1 MSLLRPPTY
10 RSLAIGADRR
20 RIIWCPLLAGCLLVG
35 CETPTPIAT
44 DLAESGLTLPNQW
57 SSADL
62 PARVNDAWLEHFR
75 QPRLT
80 LLVEEAAA
88 GNFALRAAAERVREA
103 RARLRLVDADRRVHV
118 DGSLG
123 ASRRGAPGAGGS
135 RRTENN
141 LDARLDLTLELD
153 PWGLLGNE
161 TRAASLDAQASFADY
176 AAARLDLAA
185 NVARGWFDAVESALQ
200 VRLAEE
206 TVRNFADNLEVVEA
220 GFRSGLSAA
229 LDVRLERANLA
240 GARARLAARRIDDD
254 KALRSLEVLVGRYP
268 SASLVVGTALS
279 IIDGAVPSGLP
290 AELLARRPDVRAAGL
305 RLAASDERLNAALK
319 NRLPRIS
326 LSASGGLSS
335 AELRNLLDF
344 DALLW
349 SLVSDLTAPLLRG
362 GALDAERAVA
372 AARDHQALAD
382 YAQVVLSALVE
393 VETALT
399 AEGLLVEQEAA
410 LRIAEKESTEAE
422 QLALDRYRSGL
433 TDIVTWLE
441 ARQRA
446 FDARSSLIAVNNRRL
461 QNRIGLYRALGGD
474 FSSAP
479 VELLPATDGP
489 TRLESSEDL
498 VP

>member
-1 MSLLRPPTY
+1 M
-10 RSLAIGADRR
+10 
-20 RIIWCPLLAGCLLVG
+20 
-35 CETPTPIAT
+35 
-44 DLAESGLTLPNQW
+44 
-57 SSADL
+57 
-62 PARVNDAWLEHFR
+62 
-75 QPRLT
+75 
-80 LLVEEAAA
+80 
-88 GNFALRAAAERVREA
+88 
-103 RARLRLVDADRRVHV
+103 
-118 DGSLG
+118 
-123 ASRRGAPGAGGS
+123 
-135 RRTENN
+135 
-141 LDARLDLTLELD
+141 
-153 PWGLLGNE
+153 
-161 TRAASLDAQASFADY
+161 
-176 AAARLDLAA
+176 
-185 NVARGWFDAVESALQ
+185 
-200 VRLAEE
+200 
-206 TVRNFADNLEVVEA
+206 
-220 GFRSGLSAA
+220 
-229 LDVRLERANLA
+229 
-240 GARARLAARRIDDD
+240 
-254 KALRSLEVLVGRYP
+254 
-268 SASLVVGTALS
+268 VGTALS
-279 IIDGAVPSGLP
+279 NIDGAVPSGLP

-335 AELRNLLDF
+335 AEMRNLLDF

-393 VETALT
+393 VEIALT

-474 FSSAP
+474 FSSEP

-489 TRLESSEDL
+489 TRSESSEDL